1 MNVEPFK
8 VKCVDDTKI
17 TANIPKELH
26 VKEGE
31 VYTADSV
38 VHLLSSPIIGLKLIE
53 KPLGEECFPYHYWG
67 IHRFEPYDESLE
79 EKLEELM
86 DEVQELIKPDVTH
99 GA

>member
-1 MNVEPFK
+1 MQVQPFK
-8 VKCVDDTKI
+8 VKCIDDKNI
-17 TANIPKELH
+17 PAKIPKELH

-31 VYTADSV
+31 VYTAEGI
-38 VHLLSSPIIGLKLIE
+38 VHLLSSPIIGIKLIE

-67 IHRFEPYDESLE
+67 IHRFEPFD

-86 DEVQELIKPDVTH
+86 NEVNELIKPDVTH